1 MQYSQSLARLIEQ
14 FQKLPSVGTKSA
26 QRMAYYVLSLSEK
39 EVNDFA
45 NALVNAKQKIHYCS
59 VCCDF
64 TDEDVCS
71 ICRSDKRDKNVICVV
86 EDSKDIL
93 AIEKSGEYFGRYHVL
108 HGRLSPLKSIGA
120 DDIKIKELL
129 ERVNNEDITEVIMAT
144 NPNIEGEA
152 TAMYIGRLLKPF
164 DIKVTRLAYGIPVG
178 SDLEFA
184 DDMTLRRALEGRKEL

>member
-64 TDEDVCS
+64 TDEEVCS

>member
-1 MQYSQSLARLIEQ
+1 MQYSQSLAKLIEQ
-14 FQKLPSVGTKSA
+14 FQKLPSVGLKSA
-26 QRMAYYVLSLSEK
+26 QRMAYYVLSLSEE
-39 EVNDFA
+39 EVNEFSR
-45 NALVNAKQKIHYCS
+45 ALVSAKQKIHYCS
-59 VCCDF
+59 ICCDF

-71 ICRSDKRDKNVICVV
+71 VCRSDKRDKNVICVV

-93 AIEKSGEYFGRYHVL
+93 AIEKSGEFFGSYHVL
-108 HGRLSPLKSIGA
+108 HGRLSPLKGVTA

-129 ERVNNEDITEVIMAT
+129 TRVANGDVTEVIMAT

-164 DIKVTRLAYGIPVG
+164 NVKVTRLAYGIPVG
-178 SDLEFA
+178 SDLEYA